1 MVAASRRVVL
11 RSRRGRRRTRFLPH
25 QVLQLARLL
34 PVRGCWAR
42 SIGIVGLGSFGRFL
56 VRQLGARFDLQVWDR
71 RELSAEAAALGAR
84 WANLEACAG
93 CDIVIPAVPVQDL
106 DGLMAELAPLLA
118 RDSLVVDVASVKVK
132 PLRILE
138 RRLPPHV
145 QYVGTHPMF
154 GPQSGRGGI
163 RGLKVV
169 LCLPERPV
177 DEERVEALR
186 AFLESD
192 LELQV
197 LEMSAEEHDS
207 EMAYIQGLTHWM
219 AKALREIHVPDPA
232 LGTVAYRHMMKIEE
246 NLRDDSDDLFLTIA
260 RENPFAAAA
269 RRELRERLREIEE
282 AIEGD

>member
-1 MVAASRRVVL
+1 M
-11 RSRRGRRRTRFLPH
+11 
-25 QVLQLARLL
+25 QD
-34 PVRGCWAR
+34 CWAR
-42 SIGIVGLGSFGRFL
+42 TIGIVGLGSFGRFL
-56 VRQLGARFDLQVWDR
+56 VRHLGARFDLQVWDR
-71 RELSAEAAALGAR
+71 RDLSTEAAALGAR
-84 WANLEACAG
+84 WTGLDACAG
-93 CDIVIPAVPVQDL
+93 CDIVIPAIPVQEL
-106 DGLMAELAPLLA
+106 DRLIADLAPRLA
-118 RDSLVVDVASVKVK
+118 PGTLVVDVASVKVK

-138 RRLPPHV
+138 HRLPRKV
-145 QYVGTHPMF
+145 QFIGTHPMF

-177 DEERVEALR
+177 DSERVNAVR
-186 AFLESD
+186 TFLESD

-197 LEMSAEEHDS
+197 LEMTAEEHDS

-260 RENPFAAAA
+260 RENPFAAEA

-282 AIEGD
+282 AIERERD

>member
-1 MVAASRRVVL
+1 M
-11 RSRRGRRRTRFLPH
+11 
-25 QVLQLARLL
+25 Q
-34 PVRGCWAR
+34 GCWAR
-42 SIGIVGLGSFGRFL
+42 TIGVVGLGSFGRFL
-56 VRQLGARFDLQVWDR
+56 AGHLGPRFDVQVWDR
-71 RELSAEAAALGAR
+71 RDLSAEASALGAR
-84 WANLEACAG
+84 WTSLEGCAG

-106 DGLMAELAPLLA
+106 DGLVADLAPHLA
-118 RDSLVVDVASVKVK
+118 PGALVVDVASVKVK

-138 RRLPPHV
+138 RRLPPQV
-145 QYVGTHPMF
+145 QFIGTHPMF

-163 RGLKVV
+163 GGLKVV
-169 LCLPERPV
+169 LCLPDRPV
-177 DEERVEALR
+177 ESGRVEAVKT
-186 AFLESD
+186 FLESD
-192 LELQV
+192 LALEV
-197 LEMSAEEHDS
+197 LEMSPEEHDS

-282 AIEGD
+282 AIERE

>member
-1 MVAASRRVVL
+1 M
-11 RSRRGRRRTRFLPH
+11 
-25 QVLQLARLL
+25 Q
-34 PVRGCWAR
+34 GCWAR
-42 SIGIVGLGSFGRFL
+42 TIGVVGLGSFGRFL
-56 VRQLGARFDLQVWDR
+56 VRHLGARFDVQVWDR
-71 RELSAEAAALGAR
+71 RDLSAEAAALGAR
-84 WANLEACAG
+84 WTGLEGCAG

-106 DGLMAELAPLLA
+106 DGLIADLAPRLA
-118 RDSLVVDVASVKVK
+118 PGTLVVDVASVKVK

-138 RRLPPHV
+138 QRLPRQV
-145 QYVGTHPMF
+145 QFIGTHPMF

-177 DEERVEALR
+177 DSERVEAVR

-260 RENPFAAAA
+260 RENPFAAEA

-282 AIEGD
+282 AIERKPLAD

>member
-1 MVAASRRVVL
+1 V
-11 RSRRGRRRTRFLPH
+11 
-25 QVLQLARLL
+25 Q
-34 PVRGCWAR
+34 GCWAR
-42 SIGIVGLGSFGRFL
+42 TIGIVGLGSFGRFL
-56 VRQLGARFDLQVWDR
+56 VQHLGKRFDLQVWDR
-71 RELSAEAAALGAR
+71 RDLSADAAALGAR
-84 WANLEACAG
+84 WTGLEDCAA

-106 DGLMAELAPLLA
+106 DGLVVDLVPHLTPGA
-118 RDSLVVDVASVKVK
+118 LVVDVASVKVK

-138 RRLPPHV
+138 RRLPWKI
-145 QYVGTHPMF
+145 QFLGTHPMF

-177 DEERVEALR
+177 DSERVEAVR

-260 RENPFAAAA
+260 RENPFAADA

-282 AIEGD
+282 AIERERD

>member
-1 MVAASRRVVL
+1 M
-11 RSRRGRRRTRFLPH
+11 
-25 QVLQLARLL
+25 QD
-34 PVRGCWAR
+34 CWAR
-42 SIGIVGLGSFGRFL
+42 TIGIVGLGSFGRFL
-56 VRQLGARFDLQVWDR
+56 VRRLGARFGLQVWDR
-71 RELSAEAAALGAR
+71 RDLSAEAASLGAR
-84 WANLEACAG
+84 WTDVAGCAG

-106 DGLMAELAPLLA
+106 EGLVLELAPHLA
-118 RDSLVVDVASVKVK
+118 PGTLVVDVASVKVK

-282 AIEGD
+282 AIDRD